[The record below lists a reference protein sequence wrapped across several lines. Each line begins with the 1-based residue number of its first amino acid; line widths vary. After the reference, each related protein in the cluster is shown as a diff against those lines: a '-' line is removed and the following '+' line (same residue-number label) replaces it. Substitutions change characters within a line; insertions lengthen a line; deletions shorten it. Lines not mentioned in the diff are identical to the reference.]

1 MSFRVH
7 GLQTNPYAVVVR
19 TDPTDNG
26 GLFVGRRPGTAP
38 TKYRALPERGT
49 AARRRLDRLGAHGLL
64 AIEIL
69 ISLMF
74 WGPIPAGALWLASRV
89 QYWGANVGVAILVA
103 FIAMIVALM
112 GGLMV
117 LKRVDHAWILVRR
130 AAGIDQRNGAM
141 GRVFAVTAAIC
152 AAAFAFW
159 FIVINGP
166 GSSSFSG
173 QGG

>member
-1 MSFRVH
+1 
-7 GLQTNPYAVVVR
+7 VVR

-38 TKYRALPERGT
+38 TKYRSLPERGSG
-49 AARRRLDRLGAHGLL
+49 RRRAADRLIAHGLL

-69 ISLMF
+69 ISLLF

-89 QYWGANVGVAILVA
+89 QYWGGNVGVAILVG
-103 FIAMIVALM
+103 FVAMLAVLI

-117 LKRVDHAWILVRR
+117 LKRVDRAWILVRR
-130 AAGIDQRNGAM
+130 AAGIDQRQGAM
-141 GRVFAVTAAIC
+141 GRVFAITAAIG
-152 AAAFAFW
+152 AAIFAFW

>member
-1 MSFRVH
+1 
-7 GLQTNPYAVVVR
+7 VR

-49 AARRRLDRLGAHGLL
+49 PARQRADRWLAHLLL
-64 AIEIL
+64 AAEFFITL
-69 ISLMF
+69 LF
-74 WGPIPAGALWLASRV
+74 WGPIPAGSLWLASRV
-89 QYWGANVGVAILVA
+89 QYWTGNVGFAILVA
-103 FIAMIVALM
+103 FAVMIAVLL

-117 LKRVDHAWILVRR
+117 LKRVDRAWILVRR
-130 AAGIDQRNGAM
+130 AAGIDQRQGAM
-141 GRVFAVTAAIC
+141 GRVFAVTACIC

>member
-1 MSFRVH
+1 M
-7 GLQTNPYAVVVR
+7 R

-38 TKYRALPERGT
+38 TRYRELPEPGSP
-49 AARRRLDRLGAHGLL
+49 ARRRADAVVAHALLGLEIVLSLL
-64 AIEIL
+64 
-69 ISLMF
+69 F

-89 QYWGANVGVAILVA
+89 QYWGGGVFAAILVGFA
-103 FIAMIVALM
+103 AMLVVLM

-117 LKRVDHAWILVRR
+117 LKRIDQAWILVRR
-130 AAGIDQRNGAM
+130 AAGVDQRQGAL

-152 AAAFAFW
+152 ATAFAVW
-159 FIVINGP
+159 FLLVNGP

>member
-1 MSFRVH
+1 MSTQRSR
-7 GLQTNPYAVVVR
+7 PA
-19 TDPTDNG
+19 DSEDAP
-26 GLFVGRRPGTAP
+26 RRPVP
-38 TKYRALPERGT
+38 VRGPVLS
-49 AARRRLDRLGAHGLL
+49 AGLV
-64 AIEIL
+64 AC
-69 ISLMF
+69 
-74 WGPIPAGALWLASRV
+74 AGATLAAATLGWL
-89 QYWGANVGVAILVA
+89 GVAILVA
-103 FIAMIVALM
+103 FLAMIVALM

>member
-1 MSFRVH
+1 M
-7 GLQTNPYAVVVR
+7 R

-49 AARRRLDRLGAHGLL
+49 AARQRMDRFGANGLL
-64 AIEIL
+64 ALEIL
-69 ISLMF
+69 VSLLF

-89 QYWGANVGVAILVA
+89 QYWTDNVGLAILVA
-103 FIAMIVALM
+103 FVAMIVVLM

-117 LKRVDHAWILVRR
+117 LKRIDHLWILMRR
-130 AAGIDQRNGAM
+130 AAGIDQRQGAM
-141 GRVFAVTAAIC
+141 GRVFAVTACIC

>member
-1 MSFRVH
+1 
-7 GLQTNPYAVVVR
+7 VR

-49 AARRRLDRLGAHGLL
+49 VARARADRLLAHALL
-64 AIEIL
+64 TVEIL
-69 ISLMF
+69 VSLLF
-74 WGPIPAGALWLASRV
+74 WGPIPAGSLWIASRV
-89 QYWGANVGVAILVA
+89 QYWTDNVGLGILVGFA
-103 FIAMIVALM
+103 ALIGVLL

-117 LKRVDHAWILVRR
+117 LKRIDRAWILVRR
-130 AAGIDQRNGAM
+130 AAGVDQRQGAL
-141 GRVFAVTAAIC
+141 GRVFAITAVTC
-152 AAAFAFW
+152 ATVFTLW
-159 FIVINGP
+159 FLLINGP

>member
-1 MSFRVH
+1 
-7 GLQTNPYAVVVR
+7 VVR

-38 TKYRALPERGT
+38 TKYRSLPEHGSPSRRT
-49 AARRRLDRLGAHGLL
+49 ADRLIAYGLL
-64 AIEIL
+64 AIEII
-69 ISLMF
+69 ISLLF

-89 QYWGANVGVAILVA
+89 QYWGGNVGVAILVG
-103 FIAMIVALM
+103 FVAMLAVLI

-117 LKRVDHAWILVRR
+117 LKRVDRAWILVRR
-130 AAGIDQRNGAM
+130 AAGIDQRQGAM
-141 GRVFAVTAAIC
+141 GRVFAVTAALG
-152 AAAFAFW
+152 AAIFAFW

-173 QGG
+173 QG

>member
-1 MSFRVH
+1 V
-7 GLQTNPYAVVVR
+7 GVR

-38 TKYRALPERGT
+38 TRYRALPERGT
-49 AARRRLDRLGAHGLL
+49 AARQRADRLAAHLLLGLEVL
-64 AIEIL
+64 L
-69 ISLMF
+69 SLLF
-74 WGPIPAGALWLASRV
+74 WGPIPAGSLWLASRV
-89 QYWGANVGVAILVA
+89 QYWTGSVGFAILVA
-103 FIAMIVALM
+103 FAAMIAVLM

-117 LKRVDHAWILVRR
+117 LKRIDRAWILVRR
-130 AAGIDQRNGAM
+130 AAGIDQRQGAM
-141 GRVFAVTAAIC
+141 GRVFAVTACIC

>member
-1 MSFRVH
+1 M
-7 GLQTNPYAVVVR
+7 R

-38 TKYRALPERGT
+38 TKYRALPQRGS
-49 AARRRLDRLGAHGLL
+49 AARRTADRLIAHGLL

-69 ISLMF
+69 VSLLF

-89 QYWGANVGVAILVA
+89 QYWGGNVGLAILVG
-103 FIAMIVALM
+103 FVALLAVLM

-117 LKRVDHAWILVRR
+117 LKRVDRAWILVRR
-130 AAGIDQRNGAM
+130 AAGVDQRQGAM
-141 GRVFAVTAAIC
+141 GRVFAVTAALG
-152 AAAFAFW
+152 AAVFAFW

-173 QGG
+173 QG